1 MSTEENKATTRRA
14 FFEEIWNQGNLAVV
28 DELCTPN
35 FIYHTPTG
43 PVQGPEGFKQFAT
56 MYRTA
61 IPNLHITI
69 DDLLAEADKVV
80 TRWTA
85 RGTHLGPLMD
95 IPPTGK
101 QATVTGIVIGRFEGG
116 KFVEGWLEFDA
127 LRFTLTGSS
136 QSVCCPTCSF
146 LVLK

>member
-1 MSTEENKATTRRA
+1 MSTEENKATTRRV
-14 FFEEIWNQGNLAVV
+14 FIEEFWNQGNLPVV

-35 FIYHTPTG
+35 FIYHTATG
-43 PVQGPEGFKQFAT
+43 PVHGPEGLKQFAT

-61 IPNLHITI
+61 IPDLHITI
-69 DDLLAEADKVV
+69 EDMIAEEDKVV

-85 RGTHLGPLMD
+85 RGTQLGPLMG

-127 LRFTLTGSS
+127 LGMMQQLGVVPSMG
-136 QSVCCPTCSF
+136 
-146 LVLK
+146 